1 MPWFRQIFDE
11 GRDLPPER
19 PAALLLALASGRLD
33 SLSGC
38 FLRPDD
44 DLDAVVAA
52 AATIKER
59 KLYLLQVGRL

>member
-1 MPWFRQIFDE
+1 
-11 GRDLPPER
+11 
-19 PAALLLALASGRLD
+19 
-33 SLSGC
+33 
-38 FLRPDD
+38 LRPDD